1 MSLDPSVIDAVR
13 CAVAIQYEIAERN
26 ADVPEDRR
34 MMFRIGINLCDVM
47 SDEVDIYGDGVN
59 VAARVESVAEPGGI
73 CVTASVHDQ
82 VRKKLDLDFEDLG
95 PHAMKNMSEPIR
107 IFGFRAATSES
118 GGDAPDARAQ
128 SEKPSI
134 AVLPFA
140 NMSGDS
146 EQEYFADGVT
156 EDLITA
162 LSRIRWF
169 FVIARNSTF
178 AYKGGSTDARRIAG
192 ELGVRYMIEG
202 SVRRSGN
209 RVRITAQLIDGH
221 SGKSQWANRYDRDLE
236 DVFALQDELTE
247 TIVGA
252 IEPELGKA
260 ERARVRTKRPD
271 NMDAWDVYQRG
282 MAHLYRYTKSDLD
295 QARTLFDQALTL
307 DANLGAAY
315 SAKAEA
321 HYYGVVYGH
330 ADTPDQ
336 DREDALS
343 VATRAV
349 ALDDEDAGAHCT
361 LGRVHYMRREHD
373 LAIPELEL
381 AIELNPSFALAHYGL
396 GAAMVFSGR
405 APEAQVHLDAAIRLS
420 PYDPNMGSFLVRMA
434 DAHLFMRQHD
444 HAVDWA
450 RKALRQPSF
459 QWSRYAVLLS
469 ALGHLG
475 RADEARSVLAE
486 VVNLRPDFSIGFVR
500 DTHLIADAG
509 DFAYY
514 LEGLRLAGVPE

>member
-1 MSLDPSVIDAVR
+1 
-13 CAVAIQYEIAERN
+13 
-26 ADVPEDRR
+26 
-34 MMFRIGINLCDVM
+34 MFRIGINLCDVM
-47 SDEVDIYGDGVN
+47 SDDIDIYGDGVN
-59 VAARVESVAEPGGI
+59 IAARVESVAQPGGI
-73 CVTASVHDQ
+73 CVTGSVYDQ
-82 VRKKLDLDFEDLG
+82 VRRKLDLGFEDLG
-95 PHAMKNMSEPIR
+95 AHAMKNISEPIR
-107 IFGFRAATSES
+107 IYSFRP
-118 GGDAPDARAQ
+118 APDKADGGVPGAGQR

-140 NMSGDS
+140 NMSGDA

-178 AYKGGSTDARRIAG
+178 AYKGGSTDVRRIAS
-192 ELGVRYMIEG
+192 ELGVRYVIEG

-209 RVRITAQLIDGH
+209 RVRITAQLIDGL

-271 NMDAWDVYQRG
+271 NMDAWDLYQRG
-282 MAHLYRYTKSDLD
+282 MAHLYRYTKSDLA
-295 QARTLFDQALTL
+295 QARKLFDQALTL
-307 DANLGAAY
+307 DANMGAAY

-321 HYYGVVYGH
+321 YYYGVVYGH
-330 ADTPDQ
+330 ADTPER

-343 VATRAV
+343 AATRAV
-349 ALDDEDAGAHCT
+349 ALDDEDAAAHCT
-361 LGRVHYMRREHD
+361 LGRVHYMRGEHD

-405 APEAQVHLDAAIRLS
+405 APEAEAHLVSAIRLS

-475 RADEARSVLAE
+475 RADEAQSVLAD
-486 VVNLRPDFSIGFVR
+486 VANQRPDFSVRFVR

-509 DFAYY
+509 DFAHY
-514 LEGLRLAGVPE
+514 LEGLRLADAPE